1 MVSNNEQLQK
11 VLPVPVSSAQEGQ
24 VHGQSSL
31 PAVGRS
37 VLSEQPFAY
46 GNQTADHTVDLSDQ
60 PLDFAPRFNRE
71 HDPNIQPSYALSDS
85 VGPGR
90 GMDPITT
97 VPPMHS
103 WTPPVGSGVV
113 YPPVLPTGPQVLW
126 F

>member
-1 MVSNNEQLQK
+1 M
-11 VLPVPVSSAQEGQ
+11 PISSAQDGQ
-24 VHGQSSL
+24 LHVQSSL

-46 GNQTADHTVDLSDQ
+46 SNQTADPIVDLSDQ
-60 PLDFAPRFNRE
+60 PLDFAPRFNRD
-71 HDPNIQPSYALSDS
+71 HDPNMQSSYAHSDS

-90 GMDPITT
+90 GMDP
-97 VPPMHS
+97 VAAVQSMHT

-113 YPPVLPTGPQVLW
+113 FPPVLSTGPQVLW